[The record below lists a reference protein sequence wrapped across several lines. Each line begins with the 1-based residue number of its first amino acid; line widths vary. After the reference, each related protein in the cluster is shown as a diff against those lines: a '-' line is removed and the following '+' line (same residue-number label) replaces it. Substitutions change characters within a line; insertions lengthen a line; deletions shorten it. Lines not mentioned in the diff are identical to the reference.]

1 MACLAGQLKN
11 INWMWGIIVIYFSTL
26 QTENKAMGQKLA
38 VLNQR
43 HDQAV
48 RELEALHTTLQQMED
63 DNEQLAEQLKVAIWN
78 KTNLIVKILI

>member
-1 MACLAGQLKN
+1 
-11 INWMWGIIVIYFSTL
+11 
-26 QTENKAMGQKLA
+26 MGQKLA

-63 DNEQLAEQLKVAIWN
+63 DNEQLAEQLKVAI
-78 KTNLIVKILI
+78 